1 MEPKITTN
9 PYQFSASE
17 FAALYFALLFRK
29 FWFVFIPF
37 FGILLGVS
45 IYNVIKYP
53 SVISLIPIGMFTL
66 ITIRARYRFIRK
78 LKKNPAIGYLRFV
91 KVFEHCIEIEDL
103 EGKETPFYLVDIDK
117 IVPLRKYYHF
127 YLKTGQ
133 TFWIP
138 KGYFKTP
145 EDQLAFETHL
155 REKGKM
161 K

>member
-29 FWFVFIPF
+29 FWFLFIPVL
-37 FGILLGVS
+37 GIVLGTL
-45 IYNVIKYP
+45 IYDTIKN
-53 SVISLIPIGMFTL
+53 SSLFSLIPIGMVTL
-66 ITIRARYRFIRK
+66 ITIRARYRFISK
-78 LKKNPAIGYLRFV
+78 LRKNPAIGHLRFV
-91 KVFEHCIEIEDL
+91 KVFEHCIEIEDH

-117 IVPLRKYYHF
+117 VVSLRKYYHF
-127 YLKTGQ
+127 YLKTSQ

-145 EDQLAFETHL
+145 EDQDLFEVHL